1 MFAIP
6 LLVIAAAPVLL
17 IALPLAAVAGTVSA
31 PFRAIAKGVH
41 KGVHTILASQ
51 SEGRHGSVTME
62 PAF

>member
-6 LLVIAAAPVLL
+6 LLVIAATPVLL

-41 KGVHTILASQ
+41 TIFASQ